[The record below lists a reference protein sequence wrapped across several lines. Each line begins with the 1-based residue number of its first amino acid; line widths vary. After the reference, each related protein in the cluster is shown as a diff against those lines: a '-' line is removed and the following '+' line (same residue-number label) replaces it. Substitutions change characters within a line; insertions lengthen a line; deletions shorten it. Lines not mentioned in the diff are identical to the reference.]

1 MSSLR
6 MLRVWRYIS
15 VFVVIA
21 SVVLA
26 IAAAL
31 GVVRTRADPD
41 PKDISLA

>member
-15 VFVVIA
+15 VFVVVA

-31 GVVRTRADPD
+31 GLVKVRAAYN